1 MLKKLYIDR
10 IYTLKK
16 EIKDAE
22 VFYTKRASI
31 IEDYLLII
39 NNLKDSMTIITNNE
53 KIEPNIKYIQLN
65 EKASEIEKVFTKIGE
80 LTNENINKVANI
92 NKSKSILIQ
101 NCMEDHTNMTEKEIL
116 LEINTLLSK

>member
-101 NCMEDHTNMTEKEIL
+101 NCMEDHTNMTENEIL